1 MDPDP
6 FGEFPDPYNNSYG
19 HHYSTNCRVKIHLE
33 QSFFT
38 ELAYLRQSHLEFL
51 KGRDPDPNWIRTGI
65 QQLCLPISVFIIWI
79 QMIRSGTT
87 QLKIWK
93 KTRLTWQKFTFFTYN
108 FFWSLKKRF
117 EHKINCLNKKHF
129 KQFFFKIKICK
140 HGKRLRYR
148 FKLVQIAGSGS
159 N

>member
-1 MDPDP
+1 M
-6 FGEFPDPYNNSYG
+6 
-19 HHYSTNCRVKIHLE
+19 E

-108 FFWSLKKRF
+108 NLFWSLKKRF

-129 KQFFFKIKICK
+129 KQFFFSKLKYVNIRNGCDIDSNWCK
-140 HGKRLRYR
+140 LQDPDPTKMCLDPQ
-148 FKLVQIAGSGS
+148 LC
-159 N
+159 